1 MNKADMDARS
11 SPDFCTFLMLES
23 CALRLYDEKTFA
35 VLNSLAKVQPRHTL
49 VHCFST
55 VTTHT
60 MHQMNAPPRT
70 VTQKASTLLVAM
82 LLRRRMFMPLLESI
96 QHFPHVA
103 LEESFHEMREA
114 MQCPTATLSSVLA
127 PVDDSPP
134 EDMLY
139 THAIFASLGA
149 EFAAL
154 DTRGVFA
161 QYLERAKPTLLK
173 RSRDLLMTVL
183 EEAYMFST
191 EESVAMAFPDP
202 WHWDFLKGYL
212 AGLYDSSFN
221 LYRLGMLPQVE
232 DDIPV

>member
-103 LEESFHEMREA
+103 LEESFHEMRDA
-114 MQCPTATLSSVLA
+114 MQSPVATLPSVLA
-127 PVDDSPP
+127 PAEGEPADN
-134 EDMLY
+134 MLY
-139 THAIFASLGA
+139 THAIFAALSGELT
-149 EFAAL
+149 AL
-154 DTRGVFA
+154 DERGIFA
-161 QYLERAKPTLLK
+161 RHLETAKPTLLK
-173 RSRDLLMTVL
+173 RSQKLLMTVM
-183 EEAYMFST
+183 EVAYMFST
-191 EESVAMAFPDP
+191 EEGVALAFKGP
-202 WHWDFLKGYL
+202 WDWDFLKVYL

-232 DDIPV
+232 DDIPA